1 MTDAVTVV
9 LAGYMGCRATLAV
22 VFFIISVGFNTF
34 TVPGCKTSYVPIFNY
49 LALHLPNFSNLIIRP
64 LDFAPKYAGPI
75 MAVSNTVAN
84 LSGFLAP
91 LSTGHLLDVENS
103 LQQWQL
109 AFWVPNS
116 FLFFYLKLNL

>member
-1 MTDAVTVV
+1 
-9 LAGYMGCRATLAV
+9 
-22 VFFIISVGFNTF
+22 
-34 TVPGCKTSYVPIFNY
+34 
-49 LALHLPNFSNLIIRP
+49 
-64 LDFAPKYAGPI
+64 

-116 FLFFYLKLNL
+116 ILFFYLKLNLVYHSFWIFGRFQHSCTYRAFYYLPALEQMNNSLGAFD

>member
-1 MTDAVTVV
+1 
-9 LAGYMGCRATLAV
+9 
-22 VFFIISVGFNTF
+22 
-34 TVPGCKTSYVPIFNY
+34 
-49 LALHLPNFSNLIIRP
+49 
-64 LDFAPKYAGPI
+64 

-109 AFWVPNS
+109 AFWVHNS
-116 FLFFYLKLNL
+116 ILFLYLKLNLYITHFGFLVDFSIRVRTGLFIICLLWNR